1 MEALCPGGGNLGDG
15 GKDARRYC
23 SPV

>member
-1 MEALCPGGGNLGDG
+1 MEALFPGGGHLGDG